1 MLNWKLGFLVPE
13 QLIAQPVEEAFR
25 FSIAIVIA
33 IILMIAI
40 VVWLTVLPFVKRI
53 TRLQN
58 AMKNIAEGDGDL
70 TQRIAP
76 LKNDEIGKLVDEFNS
91 FIDSIQQLVRQT
103 VIITKDVST
112 SSKTAENIASETANI
127 VEAQK
132 QKLTLLQ
139 LPQQS

>member
-1 MLNWKLGFLVPE
+1 
-13 QLIAQPVEEAFR
+13 
-25 FSIAIVIA
+25 
-33 IILMIAI
+33 MIAI

>member
-76 LKNDEIGKLVDEFNS
+76 LKNDEIGHYY
-91 FIDSIQQLVRQT
+91 
-103 VIITKDVST
+103 
-112 SSKTAENIASETANI
+112 
-127 VEAQK
+127 
-132 QKLTLLQ
+132 
-139 LPQQS
+139 